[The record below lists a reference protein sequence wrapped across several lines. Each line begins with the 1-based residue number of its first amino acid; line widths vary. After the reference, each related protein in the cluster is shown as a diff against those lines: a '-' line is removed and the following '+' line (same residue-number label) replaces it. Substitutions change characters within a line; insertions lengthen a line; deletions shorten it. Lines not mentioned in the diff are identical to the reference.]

1 MGKRFGLITE
11 RTLIP
16 LNSTLGA
23 ATSRPPPGSARRGE
37 LAAWT
42 AGLPRALTVGLMAF
56 AITGCDYIGLLRP
69 SVLSQL
75 DPATVRLLNEL
86 PEVDRPNEAIVARLF
101 ATGGLA
107 RAEEGADGVLRASIS
122 APAGQ
127 MIWKP
132 AIIVTPRGGELELL
146 FSNQDDAL
154 HMAFL
159 PSNGGREIVELP
171 QGQAGRARIRLDGP
185 GLYWFGCPVGNHA
198 GRGMLGLVMVRG
210 NVPDEARLDRP
221 KQERP

>member
-1 MGKRFGLITE
+1 M
-11 RTLIP
+11 
-16 LNSTLGA
+16 
-23 ATSRPPPGSARRGE
+23 
-37 LAAWT
+37 
-42 AGLPRALTVGLMAF
+42 TVGLMAF

-107 RAEEGADGVLRASIS
+107 RAEEGADGVLRASVS

-132 AIIVTPRGGELELL
+132 AIIVMPRGGELELL
-146 FSNQDDAL
+146 FSNHDDAL

-185 GLYWFGCPVGNHA
+185 GLYWFGCPVGNHV
-198 GRGMLGLVMVRG
+198 GRGMLGFVLVKG
-210 NVPDEARLDRP
+210 DAPTEAKLDRP
-221 KQERP
+221 PQQQPTH